1 MPWANGINF
10 SNVSSMDLNFDG
22 KKDIVVF
29 DRSNNNG
36 TGFFRCFINVGNAG
50 ETKYK
55 YDPFLTYY
63 FPPCRDWAVL
73 LDYDGD
79 GKEDLFTSVSSLG
92 MKVYKNTSAP
102 QNILNFTLVSDL
114 VYSDYDPTS
123 GVDTSNL
130 YVSSIGVPGIADVDN
145 DGDLDVLTFSSGGAF
160 IQFHKNLSMETYG
173 NKSALKFEYTDNCWG
188 KLAESMCMVNLNYCN
203 ENSVSVQ
210 NQDGEAK
217 TYHAGACL
225 TCLDSDGDQDQ
236 DIILGDISC
245 STVQYIHNGGN
256 GVNAPLFTDTTKL
269 YPSAAQQI
277 KLNSFPCTY
286 YVDVNDDGKKDL
298 IATPNVATSENYQS
312 IWYYENVSTTN
323 TVNFQFR
330 KKNFLQDEMIEVGQ
344 NSFPVLFDY
353 NADGKKDLLIG
364 TYGYYIGNSLRASLT
379 LYENIG
385 TPTQPT
391 FSLITRDFANL
402 APQNLSYALP
412 AVGDIDN
419 DGDVDICIGTS
430 NGIVHWLEKTANGNF
445 LFHNNPFN
453 FITNSAIAA
462 PQLFDLDKDGKL
474 DLLIGTQNGRISFY
488 KNVSTN
494 STPSFSL
501 ITNFLGNVDV
511 KGDIFVYGLYGYATP
526 HFFNDGSETKLLVGS
541 VDGRIFYYD
550 VADINSAFSLI
561 TDKLNNYNEGVQTTV
576 WYEDIDGDNK
586 RDLFMGNAAGGL
598 SFFSAK
604 SNIVGV
610 EGLNVESLKF
620 KVYPNPVE
628 EILNVELNMMN
639 GKIEAEIKITDILG
653 NTVIQHST
661 FNISNSIDVSEL
673 EKGIYFITVK
683 TSNFSC
689 TKKFVKK

>member
-1 MPWANGINF
+1 MPWANGINY
-10 SNVSSMDLNFDG
+10 SNVSSIDLNFDG

-55 YDPFLTYY
+55 HDPFLTYY

-92 MKVYKNTSAP
+92 MKVYKNTSTP

-123 GVDTSNL
+123 GVDSSNL
-130 YVSSIGVPGIADVDN
+130 FISSIGVPGIADVDN

-160 IQFHKNLSMETYG
+160 IQYHKNLSMETYG
-173 NKSALKFEYTDNCWG
+173 DKSALKFEYADNCWG
-188 KLAESMCMVNLNYCN
+188 KLAESFCMVDLNYCST
-203 ENSVSVQ
+203 NSMSVQ
-210 NQDGEAK
+210 TSNNQAK
-217 TYHAGACL
+217 IYHAGSCL

-245 STVQYIHNGGN
+245 NIMQYIHNGGN
-256 GVNAPLFTDTTKL
+256 SSSALFTDTTKL
-269 YPSAAQQI
+269 FPSAMEQI
-277 KLNSFPCTY
+277 KMSSFPCTY

-298 IATPNVATSENYQS
+298 IATPNVATAENFQS
-312 IWYYENVSTTN
+312 LWFYENVSATN

-364 TYGYYIGNSLRASLT
+364 TYGYYINNSLRASLT

-385 TPTQPT
+385 TSTQPT

-402 APQNLSYALP
+402 ASQNLSFALP

-419 DGDVDICIGTS
+419 DGDVDICVGTS
-430 NGIVHWLEKTANGNF
+430 NGRIHWLEKTANGTF
-445 LFHNNPFN
+445 VFHNNPFN
-453 FITNSAIAA
+453 IVTSSAVAA

-488 KNVSTN
+488 KNISTN

-511 KGDIFVYGLYGYATP
+511 KGDILVYGLYGYATP
-526 HFFNDGSETKLLVGS
+526 YFFNEGSETKLLVGS

-550 VADINSAFSLI
+550 VPNINSPFILI
-561 TDKLNNYNEGVQTTV
+561 SDKLNNYNEGVQTTV
-576 WYEDIDGDNK
+576 WYEDIDDDNK
-586 RDLFMGNAAGGL
+586 RDLFMGNASGGL

-604 SNIVGV
+604 SNLVGISK
-610 EGLNVESLKF
+610 EPDNYPSLRI
-620 KVYPNPVE
+620 YPNPVSE
-628 EILNVELNMMN
+628 MLHVELKLLNEKAEIL
-639 GKIEAEIKITDILG
+639 IYDILG
-653 NTVIQHST
+653 REVIQHST
-661 FNISNSIDVSEL
+661 FNSFNSIDVSGL
-673 EKGIYFITVK
+673 EKGIYFITMN
-683 TSNFSC
+683 TLSFSV
-689 TKKFVKK
+689 TKKFVKN